1 MCTVAGLEEHL
12 DEVLE
17 LCRACLESEALE
29 RALRSERIWR
39 EVPYTL
45 RVEDGYAT
53 GRIDL
58 VFEEDGELVV
68 LDWKSDTVG
77 PKQVEAAAE
86 SHRPQAEAYARA
98 LSAST
103 GSAVSEVVFFFP
115 RARKGAALAF

>member
-1 MCTVAGLEEHL
+1 M
-12 DEVLE
+12 
-17 LCRACLESEALE
+17 
-29 RALRSERIWR
+29 
-39 EVPYTL
+39 

-86 SHRPQAEAYARA
+86 THRPQAEAYARA
-98 LSAST
+98 LSAVDRPS
-103 GSAVSEVVFFFP
+103 SQRSRLLFP
-115 RARKGAALAF
+115 RARVKRAAPEF